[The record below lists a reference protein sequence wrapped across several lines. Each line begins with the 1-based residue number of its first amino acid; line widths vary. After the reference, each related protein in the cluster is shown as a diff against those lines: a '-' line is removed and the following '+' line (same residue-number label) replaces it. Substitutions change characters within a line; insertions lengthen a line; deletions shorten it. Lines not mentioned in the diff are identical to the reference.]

1 MDNLFAVPESA
12 MTRSGHVW
20 MIDASD
26 KLKSIKA
33 DVAFHKNRRI
43 YIKKNSENISEARV
57 VLQPAQSFISGET
70 VSPSLSKDGEI

>member
-43 YIKKNSENISEARV
+43 YIKNSENISEARV